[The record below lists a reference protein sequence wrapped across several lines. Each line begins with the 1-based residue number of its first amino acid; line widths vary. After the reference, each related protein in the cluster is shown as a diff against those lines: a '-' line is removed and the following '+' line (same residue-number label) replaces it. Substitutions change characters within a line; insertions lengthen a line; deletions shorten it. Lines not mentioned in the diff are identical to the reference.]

1 MAEEGRSRE
10 KSLSG
15 EKCTEEQLD
24 KRRVLMYI
32 ADVQAS
38 ISPERYTGVEKEKHD
53 YACQVLE
60 GVFRT
65 ISNMT
70 SFRPQLVH
78 CRYCEF
84 YKMYVEDEEDGLGY
98 CSFHSFKFARAKGFC
113 YWGREREEAGKE
125 EDEGAGKKEAGEEE

>member
-10 KSLSG
+10 KSHSG

-38 ISPERYTGVEKEKHD
+38 ISPERYTGAEREKHD

-60 GVFRT
+60 GVFRA

-70 SFRPQLVH
+70 SFHPQLVH

-84 YKMYVEDEEDGLGY
+84 YRMDEGDEEDGLGY
-98 CSFHSFKFARAKGFC
+98 CSFHSIKFARTKAFC
-113 YWGREREEAGKE
+113 YWGRKREGAEKE
-125 EDEGAGKKEAGEEE
+125 EDEGAGKEEAGEEE